1 MADNGNITVSVQL
14 DARTFRRFAGFDILI
29 RKRRWIRPAVFAVIF
44 IGFSAVALLS
54 GKSQSGMIFAALL
67 AVGLGL
73 PAVYFGMF
81 LRQVNGQ
88 AAREKLGKGK
98 AVYTVTLR
106 TDGFSVANNR
116 KADETLDVSWM
127 DADSAYR
134 SRDCIYL
141 YAGPERAFLLPSGQA
156 DTPDEDVWQM
166 IVRGLGEKKC
176 RRLM

>member
-1 MADNGNITVSVQL
+1 
-14 DARTFRRFAGFDILI
+14 
-29 RKRRWIRPAVFAVIF
+29 
-44 IGFSAVALLS
+44 
-54 GKSQSGMIFAALL
+54 
-67 AVGLGL
+67 
-73 PAVYFGMF
+73 MF

-106 TDGFSVANNR
+106 TDGFSVVNNR

-156 DTPDEDVWQM
+156 DAPDEDVWQM
-166 IVRGLGEKKC
+166 IVRRLGEKKC